1 MTQGDQPSET
11 IGAGGARPAA
21 VGFIFVT
28 ILLDMLSIGM
38 ILPILP
44 KLIESFAHNNTADA
58 ARIYG
63 LFGTAWALMQFVA
76 SPILGGLSDH
86 FGRRPVI
93 LLSNLGLGL
102 DYILMALAP
111 SLGWLFLGRVI
122 SGITSA
128 SISTAFAYI
137 ADVTPAEK
145 RAAVFGKVGAA
156 FGLGFIIGPAMGGL
170 LGGVDPRLPFWVA
183 AGLSLCNALYGL
195 FVLPESLP
203 PERRSPFRWK
213 SANPVGAV
221 RLLAS
226 NSRLAA
232 MAVVEFCAEVAHVA
246 LPAIFVLY
254 ASYRYRWD
262 ETTIGLALAFVGVC
276 TAIVQGGLV
285 GPAVKRLGERNAQII
300 GYGGG
305 ALGFLIYALAP
316 SGTLFWIG
324 IPVMTLWGIAGP
336 ATSGMM
342 TRFVSADQ
350 QGQLQGAMTSVKSI
364 AELIGPFLFT
374 LIFAYFI
381 GGTAPFALPGAPFL
395 LAGAL
400 LIVSVLIAA
409 GVARGPDNNQAPQAA
424 PDV

>member
-1 MTQGDQPSET
+1 MTEEATAQQTPV
-11 IGAGGARPAA
+11 AGTTGPRRAA
-21 VGFIFVT
+21 VGFIFIT
-28 ILLDMLSIGM
+28 IALDMLSLGM

-44 KLIESFAHNNTADA
+44 KLIESFSDDNTANA

-63 LFGTAWALMQFVA
+63 LFGTAWALMQLFA
-76 SPILGGLSDH
+76 SPILGGLSDR

-102 DYILMALAP
+102 DYVLMALAP
-111 SLGWLFLGRVI
+111 SLWWLFVGRVL

-128 SISTAFAYI
+128 SISTSFAYI

-145 RAAVFGKVGAA
+145 RAAVFGMVGAA
-156 FGLGFIIGPAMGGL
+156 FGLGFTFGPAIGGL

-183 AGLSLCNALYGL
+183 AALSFANTLYGL

-203 PERRSPFRWK
+203 RERRSPFRWK
-213 SANPVGAV
+213 SANPIGAV
-221 RLLAS
+221 RLLTS
-226 NSRLAA
+226 NATLAA
-232 MAVVEFCAEVAHVA
+232 LAVVEFCAEVAHVA

-254 ASYRYRWD
+254 TGYRYGWD
-262 ETTIGLALAFVGVC
+262 QTTVGLALAFVGVC
-276 TAIVQGGLV
+276 TTIVQGFLV
-285 GPAVKRLGERNAQII
+285 GPAVKRLGERRAQIF

-342 TRFVSADQ
+342 TRLVSPEQ
-350 QGQLQGAMTSVKSI
+350 QGQLQGATTSVKSV
-364 AELIGPFLFT
+364 AELIGPFFFT
-374 LIFAYFI
+374 MIFAYFI
-381 GGTAPFALPGAPFL
+381 DGGAPLHLPGAPFL
-395 LAGAL
+395 VAGAL
-400 LIVSVLIAA
+400 LMVSVAIVVVA
-409 GVARGPDNNQAPQAA
+409 GGRTKRALPR
-424 PDV
+424 